1 MGKKIVYN
9 INYNKAIETIVWV
22 ASQKPEIDIYHVAKV
37 LFYADKMHINRYAR
51 PIIGDT
57 YKKVNYGP
65 LLSGIHDLISEDP
78 WLSPEYLELVA
89 DSFSVQKDP
98 YPKIRAL
105 RSPNMEYFSETDIEC
120 LKESLDEYGEKSFD
134 ELRKLTHNERCY
146 LETEMTQP
154 IDYALMVDEDNPNR
168 DEILEEMSETAP
180 YIQV

>member
-1 MGKKIVYN
+1 
-9 INYNKAIETIVWV
+9 
-22 ASQKPEIDIYHVAKV
+22 
-37 LFYADKMHINRYAR
+37 
-51 PIIGDT
+51 
-57 YKKVNYGP
+57 
-65 LLSGIHDLISEDP
+65 
-78 WLSPEYLELVA
+78 
-89 DSFSVQKDP
+89 
-98 YPKIRAL
+98 
-105 RSPNMEYFSETDIEC
+105 MEYFSETDIEC